1 MPPHLHPRS
10 RVTSSLFATTLL
22 TSFVVVGLPH
32 IFPCPVPRT
41 GLADSVV
48 TVDSE
53 GRRIRKRRQKYLD
66 DSSASDESQRCM
78 QAGAARGDK
87 EDPGMTIEEEAR
99 ILEMRTRECPVPK
112 PGGLVGEFLGF
123 KSNKSPESGD
133 GRERRRLTGVG
144 KSMSL
149 KDMERG
155 P

>member
-10 RVTSSLFATTLL
+10 RVTSSLFVTTLL
-22 TSFVVVGLPH
+22 ASFVVVGLPH

-53 GRRIRKRRQKYLD
+53 GRRIRKRRRNLD
-66 DSSASDESQRCM
+66 DSSASEESQGCM
-78 QAGAARGDK
+78 QVGTTGGDK
-87 EDPGMTIEEEAR
+87 EDTGMTIEEEAR
-99 ILEMRTRECPVPK
+99 ILEMRARECPVPK

-123 KSNKSPESGD
+123 KNNKSPESGD
-133 GRERRRLTGVG
+133 GRERRRPASVG